1 MPITDTSSSIGKVRL
16 DQSEGSLVRR
26 MRIVNHRIPRAVI
39 LGWAALGVCGCVGP
53 QAVHYTRSRYNEVI
67 QTSNKEELLLNLVRI
82 RYLEDP
88 GFLPVTGLT
97 AQFEVDAGALGRG
110 GTDRGGMSHY
120 GEGNL
125 RFADRPTI
133 TFAPQRSPE
142 LTKGL
147 LTRIPL
153 ETLFLFV
160 ANGADQGRLLRLF
173 VRNINGID
181 NAGEGGG
188 PTPPIAP
195 EFAEFRYAAELSGR
209 LNRERRAVLSIESR
223 PVDVP
228 GAVPI
233 HAVTADDL
241 IKITAAGQGVRP
253 LSGNNGYML
262 THSKPV
268 RVWRVQREAL
278 GAPEVDELVRVL
290 RLKPRQETY
299 EIEEVEGQLRP
310 SQDEPAR
317 SKLTVTTRSVLEVMF
332 LLSQTINAPS
342 EHVHDA
348 LVIETRNPD
357 GSMFDW
363 GQVLGDLFRVEVA
376 KHKPKNAYI
385 AVPYR
390 GYWFYIDDADSS
402 SKITLNLF
410 SELFR
415 LQRISASEGGPLLT
429 LPVGR

>member
-1 MPITDTSSSIGKVRL
+1 VG
-16 DQSEGSLVRR
+16 
-26 MRIVNHRIPRAVI
+26 RIRIHI
-39 LGWAALGVCGCVGP
+39 LRISRAALLGCAAIGFCGCLGP

-67 QTSNKEELLLNLVRI
+67 QTSNKEELLLNLVRL

-97 AQFEVDAGALGRG
+97 AQFEVNAGALGRG
-110 GTDRGGMSHY
+110 GTDRGGASHY
-120 GEGNL
+120 GEANMS
-125 RFADRPTI
+125 FADRPTI

-153 ETLFLFV
+153 ETLYLFV

-173 VRNINGID
+173 VRNMNGID
-181 NAGEGGG
+181 NAGDGGG
-188 PTPPIAP
+188 PNPASPP
-195 EFAEFRYAAELSGR
+195 EFAEFRSVAELSGR
-209 LNRERRAVLSIESR
+209 LNRERRAVLAIETR
-223 PVDVP
+223 QVDVP
-228 GAVPI
+228 GAVPLDR
-233 HAVTADDL
+233 VTAEDI
-241 IKITAAGQGVRP
+241 IKITAAGQGVRT
-253 LSGNNGYML
+253 LGKNKGYML
-262 THSKPV
+262 TNSKPV

-278 GAPEVDELVRVL
+278 GSPEVNELARAL
-290 RLKPRQETY
+290 RLNPLQGTY
-299 EIEEVEGQLRP
+299 DVEEVVEGQLRP
-310 SQDEPAR
+310 GQGDPPR
-317 SKLTVTTRSVLEVMF
+317 TKVTVTTRSSLEVMY
-332 LLSQTINAPS
+332 LLSRTINVPS
-342 EHVHDA
+342 EHVCA
-348 LVIETRNPD
+348 GVVTETQNLD
-357 GSMFDW
+357 GSLFDW

-376 KHKPKNAYI
+376 KKKPKTAYL

-415 LQRISASEGGPLLT
+415 LQRISAAEGGPLLT

>member
-1 MPITDTSSSIGKVRL
+1 
-16 DQSEGSLVRR
+16 
-26 MRIVNHRIPRAVI
+26 MRISNSLIVRAAFLI
-39 LGWAALGVCGCVGP
+39 CITLGLCGCLGP

-67 QTSNKEELLLNLVRI
+67 QTSNKEELLLNLVRL

-110 GTDRGGMSHY
+110 GTDRGGASHY
-120 GEGNL
+120 GEGNM

-153 ETLFLFV
+153 DTLYLFV

-181 NAGEGGG
+181 NAGDGGG
-188 PTPPIAP
+188 PTPESAP
-195 EFAEFRYAAELSGR
+195 EFAEFRSAAELSGR
-209 LNRERRAVLSIESR
+209 LNRERRAVLAIESR

-233 HAVTADDL
+233 NAVTAEDM

-253 LSGNNGYML
+253 LAGNKGYML

-268 RVWRVQREAL
+268 RVWRVQGEAI
-278 GAPEVDELVRVL
+278 GSPEVVEVERVL
-290 RLKPRQETY
+290 RLVPSQESY
-299 EIEEVEGQLRP
+299 EVEDLVECQLRP
-310 SQDEPAR
+310 GPNEPPQ
-317 SKLTVTTRSVLEVMF
+317 SKIKVTTRSVLEVLY
-332 LLSQTINAPS
+332 LLSQTINVPS
-342 EHVHDA
+342 EHVCAA

-357 GSMFDW
+357 GTLFDW

-376 KHKPKNAYI
+376 KRKPKTAYL

-415 LQRISASEGGPLLT
+415 LQRISAAEGGPLLT